1 MTNKVFTRGPGLA
14 RSGPNDGNF
23 PARADGE
30 ENFATAGA
38 RMKALR

>member
-14 RSGPNDGNF
+14 RSGPNEGNF

-30 ENFATAGA
+30 EDFVTAGA
-38 RMKALR
+38 RTTTLR